1 MSDARAPK
9 RKHAKLEEYSK
20 NLEELARERTAEL
33 VWAAEQLRLEIAERE
48 KIEQELRQA
57 REELEQRVNRRT
69 AELLETNE
77 SLRREIVERKRAD
90 KALRN
95 SETRLRI
102 IADAVPDIMFIL
114 DPEGRFVEVLNHQQ
128 CLLLSGLHLPGGK
141 LLSEVFSASL
151 AERFLEVV
159 RQTLLTGQTQV
170 VEYDIQGEAFGQ
182 RWFEARTAPM
192 KIPGAASPM
201 VVVVARDI
209 TNRKAA
215 EEQLF
220 QAQKMDALGQL
231 TRGIAHDFN
240 NLLAI
245 ILGNLELL
253 EEQVSGRSESGDLVR
268 RAVEA
273 AERGALLT
281 QRLLAFSRQQ
291 PLQTRPTNLN
301 QLVTGMIDLLRRTLG
316 ETIQVQTILAG
327 DLWPAVVNPAQFENG
342 LINLAV
348 NARDAMPRGGKL
360 VVETD
365 NVELNTDDAA
375 NHRDALPG
383 EYVMLAVTD
392 NGVGM
397 TPDVLERACE
407 PFFTTKE
414 TGRGSGLG
422 LNMVYGLVRQSGGHM
437 VIQSDPGQGAMVKVY
452 LPRAQAPGAT
462 EEQPDEAMATVHPGK
477 AETILVV
484 EDDAQVRQLAV
495 SMLSRLG
502 YTTVEAGSARIA
514 LQSLAERPQ
523 IALLFTDIV
532 LPGGMNGVELAE
544 EAQRQYPDLKVLFTS
559 GYPENA
565 LAHHQRPN
573 QNLELIPKPYR
584 KVDLAHKLHAILA

>member
-1 MSDARAPK
+1 MNEARAPK

-20 NLEELARERTAEL
+20 NLEELVRERTAEL
-33 VWAAEQLRLEIAERE
+33 VWAAEHLRLEIAERE
-48 KIEQELRQA
+48 KIEHELRQA

-90 KALRN
+90 KALRD

-114 DPEGRFVEVLNHQQ
+114 DPEGRFVEVLNPQQ
-128 CLLLSGLHLPGGK
+128 CLFLSGLHLPGGK
-141 LLSEVFSASL
+141 LLSEVFPASL

-170 VEYDIQGEAFGQ
+170 VEYDIRGEAFGQ

-201 VVVVARDI
+201 VVVVARDV
-209 TNRKAA
+209 TNRKVA
-215 EEQLF
+215 EEQLL

-231 TRGIAHDFN
+231 TGGIAHDFN

-253 EEQVSGRSESGDLVR
+253 EEQLKERSELGDLVR
-268 RAVEA
+268 RAFEA
-273 AERGALLT
+273 TERGALLT

-291 PLQTRPTNLN
+291 PLQARSTNLN

-316 ETIQVQTILAG
+316 ETIQIQTILAG
-327 DLWPAVVNPAQFENG
+327 DLWPAVVDPAQFENG

-360 VVETD
+360 VIETD
-365 NVELNTDDAA
+365 NVELNADDAA
-375 NHRDALPG
+375 TQRDALPG
-383 EYVMLAVTD
+383 EYVMLAVRD

-397 TPDVLERACE
+397 RPDVLERACE

-422 LNMVYGLVRQSGGHM
+422 LSMVYGLVRQSGGHM
-437 VIQSDPGQGAMVKVY
+437 VIQSEPGQGATVKVY

-462 EEQPDEAMATVHPGK
+462 EEQPDEATATVHPGK

-502 YTTVEAGSARIA
+502 YTTVEAGSARMA
-514 LQSLAERPQ
+514 LQALAERPQ

-544 EAQRQYPDLKVLFTS
+544 EAQRQYPNLKVLFTS

-565 LAHHQRPN
+565 LAHYQRPN

-584 KVDLAHKLHAILA
+584 KVDLAHKLHAILT